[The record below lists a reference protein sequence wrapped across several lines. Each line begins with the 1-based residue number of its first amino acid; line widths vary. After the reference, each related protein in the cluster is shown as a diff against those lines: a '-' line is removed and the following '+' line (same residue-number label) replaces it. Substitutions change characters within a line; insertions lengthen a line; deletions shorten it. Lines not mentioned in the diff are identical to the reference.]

1 MMAMTTTTTVLTS
14 KSSSVERALRSLI
27 STLRTAPVRLTL
39 EARSILMTE
48 KSSSGPTKTA

>member
-1 MMAMTTTTTVLTS
+1 MMAMTTTTVLTS

-27 STLRTAPVRLTL
+27 STLRTALVRLTL